1 MKRHLESQHKSVFF
15 TLYVKTS
22 EDCVGE
28 LPAITGNKRTR
39 EEIEELPDQGP
50 LRTKKSRNFFLQ
62 KTLPETLENG
72 QKLPI
77 HSDKAQFKSTPIYSD
92 HMQGIA
98 QFLNIEEQML
108 SNSAVPEHILGPCLH
123 DRQKCELNSRLIRL
137 NPNISYIV
145 FMMDRKLQSFT
156 EVPGEITRTVLT
168 LNPLSGYVRI
178 FLKVYFINN
187 L

>member
-1 MKRHLESQHKSVFF
+1 MECSNKSG
-15 TLYVKTS
+15 KTFIECI
-22 EDCVGE
+22 EDH
-28 LPAITGNKRTR
+28 AYSTN
-39 EEIEELPDQGP
+39 EIIL
-50 LRTKKSRNFFLQ
+50 NA
-62 KTLPETLENG
+62 N
-72 QKLPI
+72 
-77 HSDKAQFKSTPIYSD
+77 SDKAQFKSTPIYSD

-145 FMMDRKLQSFT
+145 YMMDRKLQSFT
-156 EVPGEITRTVLT
+156 EVPGEISRTMMT
-168 LNPLSGYVRI
+168 LNPSSGYVRI

-187 L
+187 PWSLTSLNPHNQTRFVNLFRQ

>member
-1 MKRHLESQHKSVFF
+1 MYIIVHKSDPAWTQVDRVPGNENTVVCKLCRTKLSLGATKRNFSISSVKRHLESQHKSVFF

-28 LPAITGNKRTR
+28 LPAIAGNKRTR

-77 HSDKAQFKSTPIYSD
+77 HSDKAQFIHKILFEYL
-92 HMQGIA
+92 MQDMVP
-98 QFLNIEEQML
+98 F
-108 SNSAVPEHILGPCLH
+108 SAVSGRGFLRFC
-123 DRQKCELNSRLIRL
+123 QVCS
-137 NPNISYIV
+137 
-145 FMMDRKLQSFT
+145 
-156 EVPGEITRTVLT
+156 LT
-168 LNPLSGYVRI
+168 H
-178 FLKVYFINN
+178 FICFSW
-187 L
+187 